1 MPFIQDLMEQCQDVP
16 MDLADEELVT
26 TAEALG
32 VRRIFSLDSDFYLY
46 PWSGTQAFEVIL

>member
-1 MPFIQDLMEQCQDVP
+1 MEQCQDVP

-26 TAEALG
+26 AAKALG

-46 PWSGTQAFEVIL
+46 PWRGTQAFEVIL